1 MTAPYKERCGIVD
14 KKQALEFLKT
24 HDNYTILTHKNPD
37 GDTLGSGFGLC
48 QYLRQI
54 GKKANVKNNEP
65 FPARYDFMYENYY
78 EMDFEEE
85 TVVAVDVADTNLLGD
100 NLSSYAQK
108 VDLCIDHHIS
118 NHFYAKDTLL
128 DADASAACLVIYQ
141 MLKEGGCEISKLVAT
156 CLYTGISTDTGCF
169 KFENTIPAAHIAA
182 AELLPYV
189 DYAAINRKMFDV
201 KSRGRMMVEQAVMA
215 DMEFYLDDK
224 ISLIT
229 VTTALM
235 QSSGVDEAEFDGLAS
250 LTLQVESVIA
260 GVTIKQR
267 GENRYKISI
276 RSTPGVDACAVCAT
290 LGGGGHKRAAGCEIF
305 GTLDEAKATIINA
318 IKEHLDGGTSEE

>member
-1 MTAPYKERCGIVD
+1 MDIKT
-14 KKQALEFLKT
+14 ALEFLKT
-24 HDNYTILTHKNPD
+24 HDNYTILTHKSPD

-48 QYLRQI
+48 QYLRGI
-54 GKKANVKNNEP
+54 GKKANVKNTEP
-65 FPARYDFMYENYY
+65 FPERYDFLYENYY
-78 EMDFEEE
+78 EMDFEEK
-85 TVVAVDVADTNLLGD
+85 TVVAVDIADTNLLGD
-100 NLSSYAQK
+100 NLKEYADK

-128 DADASAACLVIYQ
+128 DASASAACLVIYQ
-141 MLKEGGCEISKLVAT
+141 MLKEGGCEITKQIAT

-182 AELLPYV
+182 AELLPMV
-189 DYAAINRKMFDV
+189 DYAAINRKMFDL
-201 KSRGRMMVEQAVMA
+201 KSRGRLMIEKAVMS
-215 DMEFYLDDK
+215 DMEFYLDNK
-224 ISLIT
+224 VSLIT

-250 LTLQVESVIA
+250 LTMQIEGVVA

-267 GENRYKISI
+267 GENRYKISV
-276 RSTPGVDACAVCAT
+276 RSTPEVDASAVCVT

-305 GTLDEAKATIINA
+305 GTLDEAKRTIINA
-318 IKEHLDGGTSEE
+318 IKAHLDGDNSGR